1 MAIVGESDLENM
13 NLFEYPN
20 LDSFIEAVSKRIHA
34 ALAEAI
40 ELRESASLALSG
52 GGTPMPIYSKLS
64 EMTLDWSSVVAVP
77 TDERWVPKDHPSNNA
92 SQIRTFFGGC
102 GIRILGLVPDE
113 ATGEP
118 TAEHAR
124 DILQDIPVPFD
135 VALLGMGS
143 DAHFASLFPGSPA
156 LADGLDPAS
165 TTVALPVM
173 PDPLPPEAPF
183 GRISL
188 TLAKLLQSRNVL
200 LAITGENK
208 RAVLDQA
215 LHDRVDPQHCPVAAL
230 LRAAGDHLDIYWSP

>member
-1 MAIVGESDLENM
+1 M

-20 LDSFIEAVSKRIHA
+20 SAAFIEALSERIHGE
-34 ALAEAI
+34 LAKAI
-40 ELRESASLALSG
+40 DMRESASLALSG

-64 EMTLDWSSVVAVP
+64 EMALDWSRVVAVP
-77 TDERWVPKDHPSNNA
+77 TDERWVSPDHPANNA
-92 SQIRTFFGGC
+92 SQIRACFGSC
-102 GIRILGLVPDE
+102 GIRILDLVPDE
-113 ATGEP
+113 AIGAP
-118 TAEHAR
+118 TADYAR
-124 DILQDIPVPFD
+124 DMLQDIPVPFD

-165 TTVALPVM
+165 ATIALPVM

-188 TLAKLLQSRNVL
+188 TLAKLLASRNVL

-215 LHDRVDPQHCPVAAL
+215 MHDHVDPYHCPVAAL
-230 LRAAGDHLDIYWSP
+230 LRTAGDRLDIYWSP